1 MPSKYRKTLMG
12 RFPAPSSQ
20 VTRIIEAQ
28 SPTGPIDDK
37 KFDHRHRAVLFS
49 DIVGSTAYFEKHGD
63 EAGMAMVERHNQLLF
78 PHVEAYSG
86 TIIKTIG
93 DAIMAA
99 YPTAA
104 QAVESATAMQTAL
117 KKHNQSKTEAEPIMV
132 RIGINYG
139 TVIIRDD
146 DLFGDVVNA
155 AARVESLASAYM
167 ILVSVAVKK
176 ELDKKPADAKRPD
189 CIPFDAVL
197 VKGKQ
202 EPLEVFEVRWDPS
215 QANAAAGKRP
225 LLGSGDVTG
234 ERFEIIGPLGEGGM
248 GQVFKAKDRALD
260 DFVALKFIHGDLAS
274 DPESLAR
281 FKQEVKL
288 ARSVTHKNICR
299 LHEFLQMDG
308 HTFISMELV
317 VGQSLVEEIR
327 EKAPFSLEEATRI
340 ITAIC
345 VGLEEAH
352 RLGII
357 HRDLKPGNIIIEEKT
372 GRVVI
377 TDFGIARLAS
387 SQRATQ
393 VGLVVGTPEYMS
405 PEQAQGEDVGP
416 AADIYSVGT
425 ILYEMLTGDPP
436 HMADTPVAVA
446 LKQVN
451 DEPDPPALK
460 NPSISKHVEAIILRC
475 LVKDPAKRFQD
486 AKSLVQALAGQ
497 IPTRAIKTASP
508 KTYKLAGLGLL
519 ICVAILAAIFL
530 WPTKKQKVTTGPQV
544 LRHLVSS
551 QAVEQAGRWS
561 RDGRFF
567 AFIKDNDVWVSPYPK
582 VKLIRAS
589 TGAAAV
595 QTFDLAG
602 LAWSKDGN
610 DLLFPVVDR
619 ETSRLVAVP
628 AFGGSLVA
636 VLDGVGAAD
645 LSPDGN
651 FLAFAERNILGSY
664 DIYISKPDG
673 SQKEKILAGSESASY
688 LRPRWS
694 PDGKSLALVLHYTG
708 YSSTRDIAVVK
719 VKSKK
724 LKVLTKDGKEKL
736 AHNTDPTW
744 SPDGEWIVY
753 ASKRGGTMTIWRIRA
768 KGGDSTFVTQ
778 GATEDQRAPDVS
790 PDGNN
795 IIFNTAGRRLDIA
808 LHDLSD
814 SRTTPITDD
823 VWADR
828 FPTWSSKAKRIAFRS
843 QRNSDDSS
851 QRKLILLESDLSAE
865 EVIQAPE
872 GIRDFSWCGE
882 NRIVYASTVGDDR
895 RLGIIDIEKV
905 KSRVL
910 LDNFYRLWAPTANP
924 DCQTVVFSGQK
935 QHKSSRRLWLVDLLT
950 GVSRELSLTPGFE
963 TYPAWSPDGKQIAY
977 RWAPSHERL
986 AESELRVATSDG
998 KNMRTITK
1006 NQSFQHSRRRIRWS
1020 KDGRFLFYME
1030 AVPSGGRLWKVNVKN
1045 SKAKAV
1051 TELDDIYTFD
1061 FDLIQDD
1068 KSLVY
1073 SRAIYSGDLFSL
1085 ENVNW

>member
-1 MPSKYRKTLMG
+1 M
-12 RFPAPSSQ
+12 
-20 VTRIIEAQ
+20 IIEAQ
-28 SPTGPIDDK
+28 KLTGPIDDK
-37 KFDHRHRAVLFS
+37 KFDHRLRAVLFS
-49 DIVGSTAYFEKHGD
+49 DIVASTAFFEKHGD
-63 EAGMAMVERHNQLLF
+63 EAGLAMVERHNKLLF
-78 PHVEAYSG
+78 PQVEAHSG

-93 DAIMAA
+93 DAIMAS
-99 YPTAA
+99 YPTAG
-104 QAVESATAMQTAL
+104 QAVESAMAMQATL
-117 KKHNQSKTEAEPIMV
+117 KQHNQSQSESEPIMV

-139 TVIIRDD
+139 TVIIREH

-155 AARVESLASAYM
+155 AARVESLASANM
-167 ILVSVAVKK
+167 ILVSATVKA
-176 ELDKKPADAKRPD
+176 ELDQANLSVEGKQIA

-202 EPLEVFEVRWDPS
+202 EPLEVFEVHWDPS
-215 QANAAAGKRP
+215 LALAATGKRP
-225 LLGSGDVTG
+225 ILGSGDVTG

-248 GQVFKAKDRALD
+248 GQVFKARDRALD
-260 DFVALKFIHGDLAS
+260 DFVALKFIHGYLAT

-317 VGQSLVEEIR
+317 VGHSLVDAIR
-327 EKAPFSLEEATRI
+327 ENAPFSSEEATRI
-340 ITAIC
+340 ATEIC

-357 HRDLKPGNIIIEEKT
+357 HRDLKPGNIMIEDKT

-387 SQRATQ
+387 SKRATQ
-393 VGLVVGTPEYMS
+393 IGLVVGTPEYMS

-416 AADIYSVGT
+416 TSDIYSVGT

-436 HMADTPVAVA
+436 HVADTPVAVA

-451 DEPDPPALK
+451 DEPDPPGLK
-460 NPSISKHVEAIILRC
+460 NPSISKHLEAIILRC
-475 LVKDPAKRFQD
+475 LVKDPAKRFQT
-486 AKSLVQALAGQ
+486 AQSLVQALAGE
-497 IPTRAIKTASP
+497 IPTKAIKTTRP
-508 KTYKLAGLGLL
+508 KAYKLPGLAIL
-519 ICVAILAAIFL
+519 ICVATVAAFLL
-530 WPTKKQKVTTGPQV
+530 WPAKKQKTSTGPQV

-567 AFIKDNDVWVSPYPK
+567 AFVKDNDVWVSPYPK
-582 VKLIRAS
+582 VKLIRSS
-589 TGAAAV
+589 TGAGAI
-595 QTFDLAG
+595 QSFNLAG
-602 LAWSKDGN
+602 LTWSKDGN
-610 DLLFPVVDR
+610 DLIFPVVDK
-619 ETSRLVAVP
+619 ETSRLVKVP
-628 AFGGSLVA
+628 AFGGSLVTM
-636 VLDGVGAAD
+636 LDGIGAAD

-651 FLAFAERNILGSY
+651 WLAFSERNSQGSY
-664 DIYISKPDG
+664 DISISQPDG
-673 SQKEKILAGSESASY
+673 SQKKMILAGDESASY

-694 PDGKSLALVLHYTG
+694 PDGKSLVLVLHYPG

-719 VKSKK
+719 LKSKK
-724 LKVLTKDGKEKL
+724 LAVLTKDGKEKL
-736 AHNTDPTW
+736 VHNTDPTW

-768 KGGDSTFVTQ
+768 RGGDSTFVTQ

-808 LHDLSD
+808 LHETTE
-814 SRTTPITDD
+814 SRTTAITDD

-828 FPTWSSKAKRIAFRS
+828 FPVWSPKAKRIAFRS

-882 NRIVYASTVGDDR
+882 NKLVYASTVGTDR

-905 KSRVL
+905 KSKTLV
-910 LDNFYRLWAPTANP
+910 DKFYRLWAPVANP
-924 DCQTVVFSGQK
+924 DCLMVAFSGQK
-935 QHKSSRRLWLVDLLT
+935 LRKSSRRLWLVDLMT
-950 GVSRELSLTPGFE
+950 GSVSEFSKLPGFE

-986 AESELRVATSDG
+986 GESELRIANVDDEAV
-998 KNMRTITK
+998 RTITK
-1006 NQSFQHSRRRIRWS
+1006 NQSFQLSRRRIRWS

-1030 AVPSGGRLWKVNVKN
+1030 SVPSGGRLWKISVKT
-1045 SKAKAV
+1045 SKAEAI

-1061 FDLIQDD
+1061 FDLTQDD
-1068 KSLVY
+1068 KTLVY
-1073 SRAIYSGDLFSL
+1073 SRAIYSGDIFSL
-1085 ENVNW
+1085 ENVSW